1 MADRSDIILENYEVS
16 SRIGFLPD
24 KPPLARLPHPY
35 YARWEETVSRVA
47 PSRGDGRARD
57 HIDEMPLLST
67 GTLRTLPEW
76 HRAYT
81 LLSILSQIYIWDG
94 DEPSNVRV
102 SLWNCLRPIYAP
114 NTIYRESQ
122 CRLHLP
128 CSQPRSILA
137 LTRVPRLLASASGTS
152 DQLGG
157 TA

>member
-1 MADRSDIILENYEVS
+1 MHSKHTIVDIKGPVTQRLTTQHRFRPPGKRMADRSDIIIENYEVS
-16 SRIGFLPD
+16 PRIGFLPD

-47 PSRGDGRARD
+47 PSRGDGRARK

-102 SLWNCLRPIYAP
+102 SL
-114 NTIYRESQ
+114 
-122 CRLHLP
+122 
-128 CSQPRSILA
+128 
-137 LTRVPRLLASASGTS
+137 
-152 DQLGG
+152 
-157 TA
+157 